1 MPVRLQW
8 PKPDFERARRCRNR
22 LWHFYPGVSTKAQSR
37 LLALKEGEKGRSE
50 HDRLERHFRERW
62 MSCRDGGPEETG
74 QQDGIILLVI
84 DFQGS

>member
-1 MPVRLQW
+1 MTAW
-8 PKPDFERARRCRNR
+8 
-22 LWHFYPGVSTKAQSR
+22 
-37 LLALKEGEKGRSE
+37 
-50 HDRLERHFRERW
+50 ERHFRERW